1 MADDGL
7 SKKLPPWVSQSSWP
21 IAIPEKDRL
30 RLKRE
35 AQLSAYQPTSRDRM
49 IGLMADYLH
58 SGGKEGLALA
68 GQSEDSEAREISGE
82 GRRHQPSMFQAPHS
96 ILEPPTPFELVNGDT
111 KSGSTARRQIAHA
124 LIRRGIMPPTRSTGK
139 FASLARAILDA
150 QAKQKTPTFGG
161 PR

>member
-1 MADDGL
+1 MTEAVRTYVVNPNWIKTMAPRTAARIREWVNTHPEL
-7 SKKLPPWVSQSSWP
+7 SKIIQFNSLV
-21 IAIPEKDRL
+21 A
-30 RLKRE
+30 
-35 AQLSAYQPTSRDRM
+35 
-49 IGLMADYLH
+49 G
-58 SGGKEGLALA
+58 SGGLALA